1 MRRLAPV
8 LSCLLLAAKAAIAC
22 SVVVVTQTLPSSPNV
37 LLTVL
42 RDGALQQNVTL
53 IVRLQMD
60 GQPVRSPLST
70 DAQGRAELRNLAPG
84 TYCIKAT
91 ADPGLEANLCLAV
104 SKGHDHGHSEFSL
117 KLAPLP
123 PAPPT
128 LEEQLAQAAKSPPQ
142 VRAREFEGMVT
153 DVTGASISHA
163 EIVVYALRSGKE
175 PSLIRLE
182 ADQDGRF
189 SVPLSAGNYT
199 AAFRSP
205 GFRTRLLGFAIG
217 PNESQELAP
226 IVLQVG
232 TCA

>member
-1 MRRLAPV
+1 MRRVAPV
-8 LSCLLLAAKAAIAC
+8 LSCLLLAAKTAIAC

-42 RDGALQQNVTL
+42 RDGALQQNATL
-53 IVRLQMD
+53 IVKLQMD
-60 GQPVRSPLST
+60 GQPAASPLRT

-91 ADPGLEANLCLAV
+91 ADPGLEANLCLVV

-117 KLAPLP
+117 KLAPAP
-123 PAPPT
+123 PPPPT
-128 LEEQLAQAAKSPPQ
+128 LAEQLAQASKVSPQ
-142 VRAREFEGMVT
+142 TRAREFEGVVK
-153 DVTGASISHA
+153 DVTGAPIPHA
-163 EIVVYALRSGKE
+163 EIVVYAVRSGKE

-182 ADQDGRF
+182 ADAEGRF

-205 GFRTRLLGFAIG
+205 GFKARLMGFAIG
-217 PNESQELAP
+217 PNESQGLTP
-226 IVLQVG
+226 IVLEVG
-232 TCA
+232 TCV